1 MLIAYQS
8 GVGMWAFLLHRLTG
22 LSLIFYL
29 LMHIVVI
36 STSLK
41 GPQAFDHLLGTLTS
55 PPFIVADLAL
65 LAAILFHGLNG
76 VRIILFDTGV
86 GIRVQKPLFWL
97 LMTPAAAIWAVTFY
111 FTLPFI
117 LGK

>member
-1 MLIAYQS
+1 MIAYQS
-8 GVGMWAFLLHRLTG
+8 GVGMWAFVLHRITG

-29 LMHIVVI
+29 LMHIIVI

-41 GPQAFDHLLGTLTS
+41 GPQAFDQLLAKLTS

-65 LAAILFHGLNG
+65 LAAVLFHGLNG
-76 VRIILFDTGV
+76 VRIVLFDSGV
-86 GIRVQKPLFWL
+86 GIRVQKQLFWTL
-97 LMTPAAAIWAVTFY
+97 IVLAAAIWGVTFY
-111 FTLPFI
+111 LTLPFI